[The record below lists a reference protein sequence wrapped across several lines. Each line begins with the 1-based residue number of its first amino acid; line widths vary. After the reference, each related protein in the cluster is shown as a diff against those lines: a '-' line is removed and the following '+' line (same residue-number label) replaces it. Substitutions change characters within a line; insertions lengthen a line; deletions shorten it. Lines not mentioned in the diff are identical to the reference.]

1 MKLDKDFKN
10 EVNREVRE
18 GSYVANKVGIQIF
31 KWILIIVVISAV
43 LGAGYKGWTTYTDYK
58 IFKQSQVY
66 NEGVLDDLA
75 KYKLEMAKT
84 DDPVEQAAIAETVVN
99 RFANYDSSKIEN
111 RDLRKFLDDC
121 LNGKYVIQK

>member
-1 MKLDKDFKN
+1 MKFDKEFKD
-10 EVNREVRE
+10 EVKEEVKKT
-18 GSYVANKVGIQIF
+18 SYVANKVGIQII
-31 KWILIIVVISAV
+31 KWVLIIVVISALV
-43 LGAGYKGWTTYTDYK
+43 GVGYKGWTTYTNYK

-121 LNGKYVIQK
+121 LSGKYVK